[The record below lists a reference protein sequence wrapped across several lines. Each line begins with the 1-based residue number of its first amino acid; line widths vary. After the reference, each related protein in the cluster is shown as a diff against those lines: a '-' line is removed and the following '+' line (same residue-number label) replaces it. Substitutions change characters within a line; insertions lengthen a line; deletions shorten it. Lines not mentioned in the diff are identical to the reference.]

1 MIKNILNI
9 NGVKALTKT
18 EQFAVL
24 GGSVYK
30 LVCINGQAQGDVLD
44 DCHCAGLS
52 DDVYLVQFPDDGTG
66 GYTTYS
72 LLGKVVDQL

>member
-1 MIKNILNI
+1 MIKNILNV
-9 NGVKALTKT
+9 NGVKTLTKE
-18 EQFAVL
+18 EQFHVL

-30 LVCINGQAQGDVLD
+30 LVCIDGQVQGGNLP

-52 DDVYLVQFPDDGTG
+52 DDVYLVQFPDDGSD